1 MLILFHCEYF
11 HVVILGGTPA
21 QSKIVISTWLD
32 SIITAVARAEPRMF
46 SNHGNRQHGLYQNLQ
61 QDELAEILRL
71 ISGLNQ
77 WASECLAA
85 NCSCGVFN
93 MVVPAG
99 QGRKTLT
106 PITIGPFMR

>member
-1 MLILFHCEYF
+1 VSTFPN
-11 HVVILGGTPA
+11 VVILGGTPA

-32 SIITAVARAEPRMF
+32 SIITAVAQAEPTVVNNR
-46 SNHGNRQHGLYQNLQ
+46 GNRQHGLYQNLQ
-61 QDELAEILRL
+61 QDEFAEILRL

-77 WASECLAA
+77 WGSECLAA

-99 QGRKTLT
+99 RGMITLI
-106 PITIGPFMR
+106 PNTIGPFL